1 MATVVV
7 LGGNFAGIT
16 SALETRRH
24 VGNTDDRVIVLSR
37 SADFLFIPSLIWVP
51 FGIRE
56 ITDISLPLAPI
67 LDHHNVEFVQTEAT
81 SVDLDNR
88 TVTSTAGVFAYDYL
102 VVATGPKLDWSV
114 PGTGP
119 HGHTECVCTPQNA
132 LAMRPKLAQLLD
144 APGPVVVG
152 ANPRAGCIGAAYEFL
167 LNLEH
172 YLRRRGARPKAT
184 VTWVTPEPFL
194 GHFGIGGMRT
204 GEPML
209 RAMLEH
215 LDVRWMTDAEIV
227 SAGPGVVNLA
237 DGQQLE
243 AAFSMV
249 MPAFLGQDVVT
260 ASPGLGTEAGFVPV
274 NGAYQ
279 HQRHPE
285 VFAAGVAIDVPSP
298 FHTKVSLGVPKT
310 GFPADVAG
318 KTVGRNIATLIAGR
332 NRRLRQRPF
341 GRIPGLCVMDAGGKE
356 VVMISNHLMRPR
368 EFSLL
373 LPNPFYDG
381 GKHLFERYFLW
392 KTRHG
397 YSFLP

>member
-24 VGNTDDRVIVLSR
+24 LGTTTDRVIVVSR
-37 SADFLFIPSLIWVP
+37 SAEFLFVPSLIWVP
-51 FGIRE
+51 FGMRE
-56 ITDISLPLAPI
+56 IGDITLPLAPI
-67 LDHHNVEFVQTEAT
+67 LEHRGVEFVHAEAT
-81 SVDLDNR
+81 SVDLATK
-88 TVTSTAGVFAYDYL
+88 TVSSTAGPVQYDYL

-119 HGHTECVCTPQNA
+119 HHHSACVCTPPDA
-132 LAMRPKLAQLLD
+132 LAMRETLAKLLD

-152 ANPRAGCIGAAYEFL
+152 ATPRAGCVGAAYEFL

-172 YLRRRGARPKAT
+172 YLRRHGARSKAT

-209 RAMLEH
+209 KALFEH
-215 LDVRWMTDAEIV
+215 LDVRWITDAEVV
-227 SAGPGVVNLA
+227 SAAPGVVNLA
-237 DGQQLE
+237 DGTQLE
-243 AAFSMV
+243 AAFAML

-260 ASPGLGTEAGFVPV
+260 ASPGLGTSAGFVPV

-279 HQRHPE
+279 HQVHPE

-298 FHTKVSLGVPKT
+298 FHTKVPMGVPKT

-332 NRRLRQRPF
+332 SRLRQRPF
-341 GRIPGLCVMDAGGKE
+341 GRIPGLCVMDAGSKE
-356 VVMISNHLMRPR
+356 VVMISDHLMRPR
-368 EFSLL
+368 EFSVL

-381 GKHLFERYFLW
+381 GKRLFERYFLW

-397 YSFLP
+397 YSYLP

>member
-24 VGNTDDRVIVLSR
+24 LGTTNDRVIVVSR
-37 SADFLFIPSLIWVP
+37 SAEFLFVPSLIWVP
-51 FGIRE
+51 FGMRE
-56 ITDISLPLAPI
+56 IGDITLPLAPI
-67 LDHHNVEFVQTEAT
+67 LEHHGVEFVHAEAT
-81 SVDLDNR
+81 SVDLAAK
-88 TVTSTAGVFAYDYL
+88 TVSSTAGLIHYDYL

-119 HGHTECVCTPQNA
+119 HHHSACVCTPPDA
-132 LAMRPKLAQLLD
+132 LAMREDLAKLLD

-152 ANPRAGCIGAAYEFL
+152 ANPRAGCVGAAYEFL

-172 YLRRRGARPKAT
+172 YLRRHGARAKAS

-209 RAMLEH
+209 KALLEH
-215 LDVRWMTDAEIV
+215 LDVRWITDAEIV
-227 SAGPGVVNLA
+227 SAAPGVVNLA
-237 DGQQLE
+237 DGTQLE
-243 AAFSMV
+243 AAFAML

-260 ASPGLGTEAGFVPV
+260 ASPGLGTPAGFIPV

-279 HQRHPE
+279 HQVHPE
-285 VFAAGVAIDVPSP
+285 VFAGGVAIDVPSP
-298 FHTKVSLGVPKT
+298 FHTLVPMGVPKT

-318 KTVGRNIATLIAGR
+318 KTIGRNIATLVSGR
-332 NRRLRQRPF
+332 SRLRQRPF
-341 GRIPGLCVMDAGGKE
+341 GRIPGLCVMDAGSKE

-368 EFSLL
+368 EFSVL

-397 YSFLP
+397 YSYLP

>member
-7 LGGNFAGIT
+7 LGGNFAGVT
-16 SALETRRH
+16 SALEARRH
-24 VGNTDDRVIVLSR
+24 LGDTDDRVIVLSR
-37 SADFLFIPSLIWVP
+37 SADFLFVPSLIWVP
-51 FGIRE
+51 FGERE
-56 ITDISLPLAPI
+56 IADISLPLAPI
-67 LDHHNVEFVQTEAT
+67 LEHRGVEFVNAEAT
-81 SVDLDNR
+81 SVDLGAK
-88 TVTSTAGVFAYDYL
+88 TIASTAGQFSYDYL

-119 HGHTECVCTPQNA
+119 HGHTSCVCTPPDA
-132 LAMRPKLAQLLD
+132 LVMRDDLAKLLD

-172 YLRRRGARPKAT
+172 YLRHHGARGKASI
-184 VTWVTPEPFL
+184 TWVTPEPFL

-209 RAMLEH
+209 RALLEH
-215 LDVRWMTDAEIV
+215 LDVRYMTDAEIV
-227 SAGPGVVNLA
+227 SAGPGTVELA
-237 DGQQLE
+237 GGVQLE
-243 AAFSMV
+243 AAFSMI

-260 ASPGLGTEAGFVPV
+260 ASAGLGTAAGFVPV

-279 HQRHPE
+279 HQVHPD

-298 FHTKVSLGVPKT
+298 FHTKVPIGVPKT

-318 KTVGRNIATLIAGR
+318 KTVGRNVATLIAGR

-341 GRIPGLCVMDAGGKE
+341 GRIPGLCVMDAGSKE

-368 EFSLL
+368 EFSVL
-373 LPNPFYDG
+373 LPNPFYDN
-381 GKHLFERYFLW
+381 GKRLFERYFLW
-392 KTRHG
+392 KTRNG